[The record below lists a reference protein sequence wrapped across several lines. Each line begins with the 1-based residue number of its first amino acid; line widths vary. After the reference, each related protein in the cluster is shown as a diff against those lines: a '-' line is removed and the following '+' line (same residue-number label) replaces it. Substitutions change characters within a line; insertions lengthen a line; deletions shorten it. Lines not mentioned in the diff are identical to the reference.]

1 MIILDVNKLGKDFG
15 YGKLFEDIS
24 FSLNEGESISIV
36 GPNGCG
42 KSTLLKMIAGIERKD
57 TGTVSVKKDAKV
69 AYLDQTGSSVDDDRP
84 VYEVLK
90 DAFGDL
96 KKMEEELNTLQ
107 EMMESG
113 VFTGEK
119 YDKILARYCDL
130 TEKFSMAGGYDMET
144 NINTVVEGLKID
156 RALLEQSYNDLSG
169 GEKTLVQLGKTLLI
183 KPDLILLDEPTN
195 HLDIERIEWLENY
208 IKSFKGASVI
218 VSHDRYFLDRMSNKI
233 LDLDDGVGKV
243 YSTNYTGFLEEKQR
257 DFEKQMADYK
267 DQQALIKKLEAEK
280 KYFAERGMATNSST
294 LTGRAHTLQTKIDR
308 LKKMA
313 VARPKEQ
320 KKLNVGFSEE
330 RKSSKKVI
338 RVEGLTVETPDGRKI
353 LDGVNV
359 DIHAGERV
367 ALIGPNGSGKSTFVK
382 TIMNEQDL
390 PVEGDV
396 NVGPS
401 VKIGYLPQI
410 INFTNGEQQ
419 LLEYF
424 RNEVGVNEQKAR
436 QILAGFEFYQDDVTK
451 KVKNLSGG
459 ERMKVKLAELL
470 QQKINTLI
478 FDEPTNHIDIP
489 TKEVLEDAIEDFN
502 GTLIFVSHDRYFINK
517 FADETIEFQDGKATS
532 YIGNYEDYKESK
544 EKESKKEEFT
554 DSLKVDNKKKSNTSN
569 NSKKNKKKQK
579 KMEDNDDFE
588 R

>member
-57 TGTVSVKKDAKV
+57 TGTVSIKKDARV

-84 VYEVLK
+84 VYEILK
-90 DAFGDL
+90 DAFEDL
-96 KKMEEELNTLQ
+96 NKMEEELNTLQ

-119 YDKILARYCDL
+119 YDKILNRYCDL

-156 RALLEQSYNDLSG
+156 RALLDQSYNDLSG

-195 HLDIERIEWLENY
+195 HLDIERIEWLESY

-243 YSTNYTGFLEEKQR
+243 YTTNYTGFLEEKQR
-257 DFEKQMADYK
+257 AFEKQMADFK
-267 DQQALIKKLEAEK
+267 DQQELIKKLEAEK

-338 RVEGLTVETPDGRKI
+338 GVEGLTVETPDGRKI
-353 LDGVNV
+353 LDDVNI

-367 ALIGPNGSGKSTFVK
+367 ALIGSNGSGKSTFVK
-382 TIMNEQDL
+382 AIMNEQDL

-410 INFTNGEQQ
+410 ITFPNGEQQ

-451 KVKNLSGG
+451 KVKTLSGG
-459 ERMKVKLAELL
+459 ERMRVKLAELL

-489 TKEVLEDAIEDFN
+489 TKEVLEEAIEDFN

-517 FADETIEFQDGKATS
+517 FADKTIEFQGGQVTS

-544 EKESKKEEFT
+544 EKERKTEEVA
-554 DSLKVDNKKKSNTSN
+554 DNLKVKNKNNKK
-569 NSKKNKKKQK
+569 NSKKI
-579 KMEDNDDFE
+579 EDDVDVFE